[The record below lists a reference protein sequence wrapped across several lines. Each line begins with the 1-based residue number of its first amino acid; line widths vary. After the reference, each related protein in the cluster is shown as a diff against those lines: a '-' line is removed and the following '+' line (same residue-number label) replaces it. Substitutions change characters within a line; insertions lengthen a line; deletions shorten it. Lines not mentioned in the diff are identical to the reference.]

1 MTQYVYGVI
10 HNSDDAWHEITIPD
24 GADIDI
30 QSAYGWFMED
40 DDAVW
45 MEIIKLNPSDFWRG
59 WFYWNDM
66 EEAEEA
72 SPIEFNTREHLD
84 LHWETN
90 SSSGHYDC
98 SHCEHIVDGVIVETI
113 QNKNMSIYD

>member
-10 HNSDDAWHEITIPD
+10 HNLEDAWHPIDIPD
-24 GADIDI
+24 GADIDV
-30 QSAYGWFMED
+30 QSAQSWLMEM

-45 MEIIKLNPSDFWRG
+45 MEVVKLNPNDFWRG
-59 WFYWNDM
+59 WFYYNDM
-66 EEAEEA
+66 DEPEDA

-90 SSSGHYDC
+90 SGGGHYDC
-98 SHCEHIVDGVIVETI
+98 SRIEHIVDGEIVETI
-113 QNKNMSIYD
+113 KGESIYD

>member
-10 HNSDDAWHEITIPD
+10 HNEDDSYRELTIPD
-24 GADIDI
+24 GAEIDI
-30 QSAYGWFMED
+30 QSAYGWFQFD

-45 MEIIKLNPSDFWRG
+45 MEVVTLNPSDFWRG
-59 WFYWNDM
+59 WFYYNDM
-66 EEAEEA
+66 DEPEDA

-90 SSSGHYDC
+90 SGGGHYDC
-98 SHCEHIVDGVIVETI
+98 SRIEHILDNEVVETI
-113 QNKNMSIYD
+113 EGESIYD

>member
-10 HNSDDAWHEITIPD
+10 HGEDCGWRETSIPD
-24 GADIDI
+24 GAEIDI
-30 QSAYGWFMED
+30 VSAYSWFQFD

-45 MEIIKLNPSDFWRG
+45 MEVVKLNPNDFWRG
-59 WFYWNDM
+59 WFYYNDM
-66 EEAEEA
+66 DEPKDA

-90 SSSGHYDC
+90 SGDGHYDC
-98 SHCEHIVDGVIVETI
+98 SRIEHIVDSKIVETI
-113 QNKNMSIYD
+113 KGESIYD